1 MPKIINSRSIKR
13 RRNSRSEHGRRM
25 ARIRWDREN
34 ACRDALARA
43 TAARWAEF
51 EVVVRHKPTG
61 KAVVLEFVP
70 WLGGEIT
77 KAAEGLDG
85 WL

>member
-1 MPKIINSRSIKR
+1 MPKIINSRTIKR
-13 RRNSRSEHGRRM
+13 RRNSRSEHGRKM
-25 ARIRWDREN
+25 ARVRWEREH
-34 ACRDALARA
+34 ARRDAMARA
-43 TAARWAEF
+43 TAERWGEF
-51 EVVVRHKPTG
+51 EVVVMHRPTG
-61 KAVVLEFVP
+61 KAVVLPFVP